1 VPVVELWESLV
12 SAGSSAWND
21 LSGPQRLIAGAGI
34 VGGGLL
40 VAYLLLG
47 WIGQVAKYLVL
58 LVAAA
63 CIVHLFF
70 PGILCTLPWSSR
82 LEAICR

>member
-1 VPVVELWESLV
+1 MVELLERLV

-21 LSGPQRLIAGAGI
+21 LSGPQRLIAGAGL

-47 WIGQVAKYLVL
+47 WIWQVGKYLVL
-58 LVAAA
+58 LVAVASV
-63 CIVHLFF
+63 VHLFF
-70 PGILCTLPWSSR
+70 PDILCSSPWSAR
-82 LEAICR
+82 LEVICR